1 MARTLLLDLDGTLID
16 TVPDLAAA
24 LNRLMQARG
33 LAGFTLAETAAM
45 VGDGVARLVERAC
58 AARGRT
64 AEAADIAEYSANYAA
79 HAADASRLFPGV
91 ADALHVMV
99 VDGWHLGVCT
109 NKPEAPARSL
119 LRAFGLD
126 GLISAVGGGDSFPV
140 RKPDPRHLL
149 ATLAAAGGSADR
161 AVMVGDNVNDV
172 AAATGAGLPCIFAAW
187 GYGPPEMAAGAAA
200 TATGFSE
207 VPELA
212 RALLVRRAAPA
223 GQEAPPR

>member
-1 MARTLLLDLDGTLID
+1 
-16 TVPDLAAA
+16 V
-24 LNRLMQARG
+24 
-33 LAGFTLAETAAM
+33 
-45 VGDGVARLVERAC
+45 
-58 AARGRT
+58 
-64 AEAADIAEYSANYAA
+64 AEYSADYSA
-79 HAADASRLFPGV
+79 HAVEASRLFPGV
-91 ADALHVMV
+91 ADTLGRMAAE
-99 VDGWHLGVCT
+99 GWGLAVCT
-109 NKPEAPARSL
+109 NKPEAPARAL
-119 LRAFGLD
+119 LRAFGLE
-126 GLISAVGGGDSFPV
+126 GLIRTVGGGDSFPV